1 MDRGRQRKTERE
13 IRDSQGRGVQRKG
26 SRRGVRS
33 RLPLSFLASGIL
45 LASFCPVCVR
55 AETLD
60 AEIYQEDRR
69 GEIPGRELF
78 EKEISDAEMPD
89 RRMHQEEIS
98 GRDLPGQDMPGEG
111 TYRKEEMRRKEETY
125 RKEAEKEKEEGVTPQ
140 EGPFPEEILEY
151 SAPEN
156 SREKLQEPQQL
167 IERGGKTYR
176 LSSWETVKEE
186 KDKDRQY
193 REASVVYELVGA
205 EAEIPDEAEITV
217 EGLTE
222 KVKMP
227 LLRTEFYNER
237 WEPDFECILTFHS
250 CESDVYELGETEI
263 YADHRAEKPALGQ
276 FEEEIL
282 GLLGLSGERYRIL
295 EYQWAGE
302 PYEDETGI
310 LCRKA
315 RASGERL
322 VRDCRAVYG
331 GMTDMEPPP
340 SYRTKAVYVLERKMV
355 PETAGGEEKAES
367 MEGQREPDRDSLED
381 SLKEKLVKVVTVT
394 VAVTVGIGTILIF
407 LVILRFVWRTGR
419 SILEQF
425 FDSH

>member
-13 IRDSQGRGVQRKG
+13 IRGSQGRGVQRKG

-33 RLPLSFLASGIL
+33 RFPLSFLASGIL
-45 LASFCPVCVR
+45 LASCCPVCAR
-55 AETLD
+55 AETMD
-60 AEIYQEDRR
+60 AEIYQEYRR

-89 RRMHQEEIS
+89 RRMNQEGIS
-98 GRDLPGQDMPGEG
+98 GRDSKGQDMPGEG
-111 TYRKEEMRRKEETY
+111 TY

-167 IERGGKTYR
+167 IERRGKTYR

-186 KDKDRQY
+186 KGKDRQY
-193 REASVVYELVGA
+193 REAPVVYELVGA

-250 CESDVYELGETEI
+250 CEADVYELGETEI

-295 EYQWAGE
+295 EYQWTGE

-419 SILEQF
+419 RILEQF
-425 FDSH
+425 FGSH